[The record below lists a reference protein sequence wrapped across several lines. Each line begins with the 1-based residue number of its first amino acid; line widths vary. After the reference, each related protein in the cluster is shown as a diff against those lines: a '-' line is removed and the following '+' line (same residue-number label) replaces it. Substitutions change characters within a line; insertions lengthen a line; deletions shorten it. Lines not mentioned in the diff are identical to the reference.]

1 MELSE
6 LTKLRVCN
14 RGLSTV
20 FGTVLALTLIV
31 AMASA
36 LFVALY
42 RYNGDIKQAIST
54 EDERSQEKILIA
66 NITLSDE
73 DYITSVTVKNLGSVT
88 SQIRAYYVDSEHIC
102 DPSNPALNQN
112 GAYIESQRSEVLNV
126 KPVLFNPTSRIT
138 IATSRGIKAIEL
150 ESNFIN
156 GTSST
161 YTPSNTNYGPLRL
174 NFTLFYYRG
183 TDSSGIPIG
192 PWQPGANI
200 SSTVDYC
207 EWNITVTNIDPR
219 NITLDR
225 YSTLTLVKN
234 VGGGQYPWYITY
246 PGKFIQSGNTTSIV
260 YTWARPPP
268 YTSAQ
273 GFSGFSSDTAKV
285 FLSFYG
291 KFSDGTTYGQTI
303 PFESVLRL

>member
-1 MELSE
+1 M
-6 LTKLRVCN
+6 
-14 RGLSTV
+14 STV

-31 AMASA
+31 AIASA

-42 RYNGDIKQAIST
+42 RYNDDIKQAIAT
-54 EDERSQEKILIA
+54 EDARSQEKILIA
-66 NITLSDE
+66 NITLSND

-102 DPSNPALNQN
+102 DPANPSLNQN
-112 GAYIESQRSEVLNV
+112 GAYIEPQHSEVLNV
-126 KPVLFNPTSRIT
+126 EPMLFNPTSRIT

-156 GTSST
+156 GTSSN

-174 NFTLFYYRG
+174 NFTLFYYRE
-183 TDSSGIPIG
+183 TNPNGIPIG
-192 PWQPGANI
+192 PWQPGANM
-200 SSTVDYC
+200 SSTVEYC
-207 EWNITVTNIDPR
+207 AWNITVTNIDPR

-225 YSTLTLVKN
+225 YSTLTLVTNKE
-234 VGGGQYPWYITY
+234 GAQFPWYITN
-246 PGKFIQSGNTTSIV
+246 PGKFIQSGNTTTIV
-260 YTWARPPP
+260 YTWAEPPP
-268 YTSAQ
+268 STTAQ
-273 GFSGFSSDTAKV
+273 GFQGFSSLTSKV

-303 PFESVLRL
+303 PFESVLRLEQ